1 MRIRNDKGEVIGT
14 VTGTLSL
21 HSDNLRLRG
30 VWEDAWQKIK
40 ESDPDSEAKIQAFL
54 EKNGYH
60 IE

>member
-1 MRIRNDKGEVIGT
+1 MRIGNERGEAIGT

-21 HSDNLRLRG
+21 HSDDPGLRS

-54 EKNGYH
+54 EKHGYH
-60 IE
+60 VE